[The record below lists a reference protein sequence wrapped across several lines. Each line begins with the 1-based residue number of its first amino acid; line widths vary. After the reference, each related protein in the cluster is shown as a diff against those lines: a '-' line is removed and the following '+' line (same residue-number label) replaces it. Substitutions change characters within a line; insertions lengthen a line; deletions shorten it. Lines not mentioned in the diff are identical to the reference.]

1 MMIQEWI
8 YLGLVLYGVVALV
21 ITILFTWM
29 WIEEKLLNKK
39 TDFETRLHRGEI
51 LSKNNIF

>member
-8 YLGLVLYGVVALV
+8 YLGLALYGFASLI

-29 WIEEKLLNKK
+29 WIEEKLLNQK

-51 LSKNNIF
+51 LYKENIF

>member
-8 YLGLVLYGVVALV
+8 YLGLILYGVVALV
-21 ITILFTWM
+21 ITILFTWL

-51 LSKNNIF
+51 LNKENIF